1 MIEEESVTTEKVTK
15 EQAMNSIP
23 LPPNEQ
29 EEQVPLAL
37 LQQQQQQESFKR
49 KRTSIQPRW
58 YNQAY
63 LLFLAL
69 RQHPAHSLPRTE
81 LIDAAIELDKK
92 FSIDLQLPRVFRGK
106 VKELCAKKN
115 NNTKHVLKRVPLFF
129 SKYLDTQKFRVSISN
144 NK

>member
-23 LPPNEQ
+23 PLPNEQ

-106 VKELCAKKN
+106 VKELCAKKKQQHE
-115 NNTKHVLKRVPLFF
+115 TRIKTRPPFF
-129 SKYLDTQKFRVSISN
+129 F
-144 NK
+144 

>member
-1 MIEEESVTTEKVTK
+1 MTEEESVTTEKVTK

-29 EEQVPLAL
+29 EEQVPLEVL
-37 LQQQQQQESFKR
+37 QQQQQESFKR

-106 VKELCAKKN
+106 VKELCAKKTTR
-115 NNTKHVLKRVPLFF
+115 NT
-129 SKYLDTQKFRVSISN
+129 Y
-144 NK
+144 

>member
-1 MIEEESVTTEKVTK
+1 MTSKDDSPLKEKVAVKEQEAVIDSTIPNLEES
-15 EQAMNSIP
+15 I
-23 LPPNEQ
+23 
-29 EEQVPLAL
+29 
-37 LQQQQQQESFKR
+37 QQTNQSSLKR

-69 RQHPAHSLPRTE
+69 RQHQTHSLPRND

-106 VKELCAKKN
+106 VSLFFVYSHA
-115 NNTKHVLKRVPLFF
+115 KHVFFFFIKKRVFLGSPNLPN
-129 SKYLDTQKFRVSISN
+129 ISLLE
-144 NK
+144 